1 MFSTAATHGTRS
13 RANIRMPLATSTY
26 ASFCGVVT
34 MTAAAMGTDW
44 QSVSW
49 MSPVPGGKS
58 TTR

>member
-1 MFSTAATHGTRS
+1 MSF
-13 RANIRMPLATSTY
+13 ANMRMPFATSMK

-34 MTAAAMGTDW
+34 TTAAEKATDW
-44 QSVSW
+44 HRVSW